1 MATVTSAHYQ
11 IGTYT
16 YGYVS
21 VDYSGTSA
29 TAYLH
34 YVRTNTYSGEEHD
47 TTAWTFTFG
56 GQTTSSHDKT
66 SVSGKADNI
75 VAHVSFTISLAGGTY
90 SGSSSSSLFQF
101 SGSVTIPAQY
111 IAAQMSTA
119 SFDNASLSNP
129 AITFT
134 TGTLVN
140 KINVWI
146 EPNPS
151 GTHLAVRENIT
162 NNGNYTWTLTS
173 AEREAIIA
181 QAGSSVKTCTCR
193 IGLYSYDSGNNATSS
208 YKDITLTLNND
219 TDATVN
225 ASVDSESAYATVKAL
240 TGNTKNYVPRYSKA
254 VISGTA
260 HASTGATITSI
271 ELVNT
276 ATNTAI
282 DSTSAST
289 YSANYSFTEDKIAAV
304 AGSWGVRVTDTRGYT
319 KIVSTGVTALGY
331 IPISENFAN
340 IVRTTS
346 SGSTVDI
353 RSLLLYYWKQNFGV
367 SNNTL
372 TVTWAWKE
380 TEGSYS
386 SNYNLVTTSG
396 SSLVPSQNA

>member
-1 MATVTSAHYQ
+1 MATVTSAQYK

-56 GQTTSSHDKT
+56 GKTTSSHDKT
-66 SVSGKADNI
+66 SVSGKADNV

-90 SGSSSSSLFQF
+90 SGSSSSNVFKF

-111 IAAQMSTA
+111 VAAQISTA

-129 AITFT
+129 TITFS

-140 KINVWI
+140 KVNVWI

-162 NNGNYTWTLTS
+162 NNGSYTWTLTS
-173 AEREAIIA
+173 AERQAIIE
-181 QAGSSVKTCTCR
+181 QAGSAVKTCTCR
-193 IGLYSYDSGNNATSS
+193 VGLYSYDSNNNATSS
-208 YKDITLTLNND
+208 SKDITLTLNND
-219 TDATVN
+219 TGVTVN
-225 ASVDSESAYATVKAL
+225 SSVDSESAYATVKAL

-260 HASTGATITSI
+260 HASTGATLTLI
-271 ELVNT
+271 ELINT
-276 ATNTAI
+276 NSNTVI
-282 DSTSAST
+282 DSST
-289 YSANYSFTEDKIAAV
+289 PSGYSANYSFTKDKI
-304 AGSWGVRVTDTRGYT
+304 
-319 KIVSTGVTALGY
+319 
-331 IPISENFAN
+331 
-340 IVRTTS
+340 TTS
-346 SGSTVDI
+346 AG
-353 RSLLLYYWKQNFGV
+353 
-367 SNNTL
+367 
-372 TVTWAWKE
+372 A
-380 TEGSYS
+380 
-386 SNYNLVTTSG
+386 
-396 SSLVPSQNA
+396 